1 MELKLVLKGR
11 VSMSFNIRRLRPN
24 EIECRA
30 QIVKEKG
37 CSLLLYKDARCDMK
51 ILDETFGS
59 TGWQRKHRVVNGNLF
74 CDVEIW
80 DNEKEQ
86 WITKE
91 DVGVES
97 RSEAEKGQASDSFK
111 RACFNVGIGRELYTA
126 PFIWVNLNSNET
138 YKKKN
143 KYRLKSKVD
152 FYVDY
157 IDYNDDGEIKDLIIK
172 DQNGKERYKM
182 GSRNNNGSNARTNS
196 KTNKDNI
203 DWANKV
209 KDKYMNNHTDENK
222 NTVLDFLDNHK
233 VDRISDLSNSEAKQL
248 FNKLEVDSKN

>member
-1 MELKLVLKGR
+1 MSYDIRKLK
-11 VSMSFNIRRLRPN
+11 PN

-59 TGWQRKHRVVNGNLF
+59 LGWQRKHRVVNGNLF

-80 DNEKEQ
+80 DEEKEQ

-126 PFIWVNLNSNET
+126 PFIWVNLNNNET
-138 YKKKN
+138 YKKGK
-143 KYRLKSKVD
+143 KYRLKSKID
-152 FYVDY
+152 FHVDY
-157 IDYNDDGEIKDLIIK
+157 INYNDDGEIKDLIIK
-172 DQNGKERYKM
+172 DQKGKQRYKM
-182 GSRNNNGSNARTNS
+182 GSKKPTTTSSTETDS
-196 KTNKDNI
+196 SPSEDNI
-203 DWANKV
+203 NWAEKV
-209 KDKYMNNHTDENK
+209 KNKYINNHTDTNK
-222 NTVLDFLDNHK
+222 NTVLNFLDDHK
-233 VDRISDLSNSEAKQL
+233 VDRISDLSNSDAKEL
-248 FNKLEVDSKN
+248 FNKLEDGSKNQ